1 MATQVLVPPLG
12 TNVDTVTLVNWY
24 QAEGDAVAAGEPL
37 FAVETDKA
45 TLDVEAPA
53 AGVLRGVSAAAG
65 EDVASLSTIAWITAE
80 GEALPAEART
90 NTDAHGPTR
99 TPTDARTPLLPF
111 PPSPLP
117 SLTPRASPWAQTL
130 AAERGIDWTLLQGT
144 GPQGAV
150 VGRDVEAAALA
161 GRRPA
166 PTPLAARIARE
177 QGIALAGV
185 EGTGAAGRI
194 TREDVLRAAD
204 TGREASA
211 TRTGASGAG
220 AGGATNDIVE
230 TFALTGVRGK
240 IAERMMRGSHATAPV
255 TLTAEVDATALVAR
269 RKALQAAGLKV
280 SFNDLLV
287 CILARALG
295 EQPRMNAVFQGD
307 RAEVRRSVDIA
318 LAVDTDRGLL
328 APVLRGAERMT
339 LAQVAEGSAALISR
353 ARSGQAGPDELKGG
367 TFTLTNLGMFGID
380 AFTPIINHPECAI
393 LGVGRIKPTPWVVG
407 DCIGIRQALWLSL
420 TFDHRLVDGGPAAR
434 FLQSV
439 VRGIEAPGAEDEE

>member
-12 TNVDTVTLVNWY
+12 TNVDTVTLVTWY
-24 QAEGDAVAAGEPL
+24 KAEGDAVAAGEPL

-53 AGVLRGVSAAAG
+53 AGTLRGVSAAEG
-65 EDVASLSTIAWITAE
+65 DDVPSLSCIAWIAAE
-80 GEALPAEART
+80 GEALPDGART
-90 NTDAHGPTR
+90 DTDEHVP
-99 TPTDARTPLLPF
+99 ARTGASPSPSSPAHPLT
-111 PPSPLP
+111 PSPLHP
-117 SLTPRASPWAQTL
+117 LTPKASPWARTL

-150 VGRDVEAAALA
+150 VGRDVEAAAQA

-166 PTPLAARIARE
+166 PTPLAARVAQER
-177 QGIALAGV
+177 GIDLAGV
-185 EGTGAAGRI
+185 GGTGASGRV
-194 TREDVLRAAD
+194 TRDDVLRAVA
-204 TGREASA
+204 GSEPAS
-211 TRTGASGAG
+211 
-220 AGGATNDIVE
+220 DIVE

-240 IAERMMRGSHATAPV
+240 IAERMMRGSHETAPV

-295 EQPRMNAVFQGD
+295 EQPRLNAVYQGD
-307 RAEVRRSVDIA
+307 RAVVRRSVDIA

-328 APVLRGAERMT
+328 APVLRGAERLT
-339 LAQVAEGSAALISR
+339 LAQVAEGSAALIAR

>member
-24 QAEGDAVAAGEPL
+24 KAEGDAVAAGEPL

-53 AGVLRGVSAAAG
+53 AGILRGVSAAAG
-65 EDVASLSTIAWITAE
+65 EDVAALSTIAWIAAE
-80 GEALPAEART
+80 GETLPAEART
-90 NTDAHGPTR
+90 NTDPHGPTR
-99 TPTDARTPLLPF
+99 TPTDAAAPHPLT
-111 PPSPLP
+111 PSPTHP
-117 SLTPRASPWAQTL
+117 LTPRASPWARTL
-130 AAERGIDWTLLQGT
+130 ATERGVDWTLLRGT

-150 VGRDVEAAALA
+150 VGRDVEAAAEA

-177 QGIALAGV
+177 QGIALSGV

-204 TGREASA
+204 TGRDARAAEP
-211 TRTGASGAG
+211 TD
-220 AGGATNDIVE
+220 DIVE

-240 IAERMMRGSHATAPV
+240 IAERMMRGSHETAPV

-269 RKALQAAGLKV
+269 RKALIAAGLKV

-287 CILARALG
+287 CIIARALG
-295 EQPRMNAVFQGD
+295 EQPRMNAVYQGD
-307 RAEVRRSVDIA
+307 RAVVRRSVDIA

-339 LAQVAEGSAALISR
+339 LAQVAEGSAALIAR